1 MSVSLSA
8 RAASFAPQVLSVL
21 RIVSAFLL
29 LQHGSA
35 KLFGVPKV
43 AYFDNLPLF
52 SLIGVAGLLEVVGG
66 VLLLIGLFTR
76 PTAFVLSGLLAFAY
90 FIGHAPK
97 GNVLIPFLNQGEAAA
112 LFSFIFLYLAAAG
125 GGAWSVDAWRASGR
139 SAVGG
144 KAAASAA

>member
-1 MSVSLSA
+1 MSL
-8 RAASFAPQVLSVL
+8 RNPELLAPRVLSVL

-35 KLFGVPKV
+35 KWFGVPHV
-43 AYFDNLPLF
+43 AFFDNLQLL
-52 SLIGVAGLLEVVGG
+52 SLLGVAGLLELVGG

-97 GNVLIPFLNQGEAAA
+97 GNVIVPFLNQGEAAV
-112 LFSFIFLYLAAAG
+112 LFSFVFLYLAAAG
-125 GGAWSVDAWRASGR
+125 AGPWSVDARRAR
-139 SAVGG
+139 SPAPAPVPAAV
-144 KAAASAA
+144 